1 MAERRSPAPARA
13 SGLEATHGALA
24 IATTFLGSLLLFSLE
39 PYVGKLLLP
48 SFGGTPLLW
57 NTCMVFFQ
65 VALLL
70 GYLYAL
76 VVSRYIPV
84 RTQVVVQVLLLAT
97 LFVAYPDARRLT
109 AVETGAPL
117 MQLTATLTR
126 HVLLPF
132 VALSA
137 LTTLVQSW
145 FAQSTHTQAAT
156 PYRLYAASNAGSM
169 LGLFAYPLLL
179 EPRLS
184 LTAQRSAFLVVL
196 SLVMLAVVGMGA
208 TWRRQV
214 QPWQGDSGAADAGAR
229 EGETPGG
236 ADFSP
241 GAWGRVILLTAI
253 PASLL
258 LGVTNYILTDV
269 ASLPLFW
276 VVPLALYLAT
286 FIVAFGRRRAHPPA
300 WMGRVFTLCCIFI
313 IVALAAEANTPANLL
328 IPLHLLVF
336 TLGSLLCHQ
345 RVASIAPAPRYLP
358 QFYLAV
364 SIGGA
369 LGGLVTLLVPPLLTT
384 RMVEYPIALVLAT
397 LVLVPTAPVSSRWR
411 DRIIDVIVPVSL
423 VAMAL
428 WAVQQRFPGG
438 LDRWVVLVFAPAA
451 LFVLGANTRGLAFT
465 LRLGALFAASLLV
478 PSSFGKIL
486 FAERSFYGRVRVMHD
501 QERNANVIVHGS
513 TVHGVQRRQEMQ
525 GCAPTSYYH
534 PTGPAGHYLAGLAPQ
549 DPPRRVALIGLGA
562 GALAC
567 YARPGEAW
575 DFFELDPTVA
585 RLASDTT
592 FFTYLAHSPSTTQR
606 IVVGDARLALAREPA
621 ARYDIVIV
629 DAFSSDAI
637 PIHLL
642 TREAIEGYVRTLTPS
657 GVMLFHVSNRF
668 FRLPPVLAA
677 AAGLVQW
684 EAFVNDDPYVTPAEF
699 AAGKYESEWVNLARA
714 AEGRTLGPRWR
725 RITGGST
732 RGWTDDYS
740 NPLGAMGVFA
750 RIARAASPASTTAPA
765 AAR

>member
-1 MAERRSPAPARA
+1 MEGLSPVSARA
-13 SGLEATHGALA
+13 SGLEAQHGALA

-76 VVSRYIPV
+76 LVARYVPV
-84 RTQVVVQVLLLAT
+84 RAQVAVQLLLLAT

-109 AVETGAPL
+109 ASETGAPL
-117 MQLTATLTR
+117 VQLTATLTR

-145 FAQSTHTQAAT
+145 FAQSTHTQASK

-196 SLVMLAVVGMGA
+196 SLVMLAVAGMGA

-214 QPWQGDSGAADAGAR
+214 QADLGASGSSDID
-229 EGETPGG
+229 TPSNGT
-236 ADFSP
+236 DFTPAS
-241 GAWGRVILLTAI
+241 WGRVILLTAI

-336 TLGSLLCHQ
+336 TLGSLLCHL
-345 RVASIAPAPRYLP
+345 RVASIAPAPRHLP

-369 LGGLVTLLVPPLLTT
+369 LGGLVTLLVPPLLTS

-397 LVLVPTAPVSSRWR
+397 LVLVPTEPVSSRWR
-411 DRIIDVIVPVSL
+411 DRVIDVIVPATL
-423 VAMAL
+423 VALAL

-438 LDRWVVLVFAPAA
+438 IDRWVVLVFAPAA

-513 TVHGVQRRQEMQ
+513 TVHGVQRRQEMP

-534 PTGPAGHYLAGLAPQ
+534 PTGPAGHYLAGLAPHE
-549 DPPRRVALIGLGA
+549 PPRRVALIGLGA

-567 YARPGEAW
+567 YARAGEAW

-585 RLASDTT
+585 RLASDTA
-592 FFTYLAHSPSTTQR
+592 FFTYLAHSPSKAQR

-642 TREAIEGYVRTLTPS
+642 TREAIEGYVRTLTPN

-677 AAGLVQW
+677 AAGFVQW

-699 AAGKYESEWVNLARA
+699 AAGKYESEWVILARPGAGA
-714 AEGRTLGPRWR
+714 ALGPTWHRL
-725 RITGGST
+725 TAGST

-750 RIARAASPASTTAPA
+750 RSSPATAGT